1 MKENGSILLVIFVAF
16 IYVFVFGFLLGNAPD
31 RNRNYYL
38 VQLPDRFYYIL
49 QYDECRVYNNGG
61 LFVVCRNGETD
72 VWNGSVLSF
81 EKIKQEK

>member
-1 MKENGSILLVIFVAF
+1 MRESGSIFLVILVTF
-16 IYVFVFGFLLGNAPD
+16 IFLVGFLIGNVPD
-31 RNRNYYL
+31 QNRNYYL

-72 VWNGSVLSF
+72 VWSGSVLSF